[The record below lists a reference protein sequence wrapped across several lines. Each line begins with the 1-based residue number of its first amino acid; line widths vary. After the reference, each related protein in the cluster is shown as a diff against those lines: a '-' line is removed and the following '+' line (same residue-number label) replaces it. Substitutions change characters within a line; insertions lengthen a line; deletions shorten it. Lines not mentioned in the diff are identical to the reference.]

1 MSTVEEDS
9 MDHKSHMFM
18 MVALMVAAIALF
30 STGYG
35 GGWVLFA
42 LLGACAVM
50 MVSMMRG
57 MGGDQHHGGMDG
69 DRSEGSADAT
79 PRTTG
84 HEHH

>member
-1 MSTVEEDS
+1 MN
-9 MDHKSHMFM
+9 HKTHIFM
-18 MVALMVAAIALF
+18 MVGLIVAAIALF

-35 GGWVLFA
+35 GDWVLFA

-50 MVSMMRG
+50 MVFMMRG
-57 MGGDQHHGGMDG
+57 MGGMGGGQHHSGMDS